1 MPVNRVSATLPQADL
16 DAILAAVKIIRDKLP
31 FTAEL
36 STDERKAMPKLGDK
50 SRAFVKKALEL
61 SVQNPGF
68 LPRDFDIEEMRKD
81 VLLFEAMYAI
91 QQSLTKVKESVDD
104 TVTAVGSEAYVAA
117 LLVYNY
123 AKSSGVGT
131 AGLDAVIDELGQRFA
146 RKSKVA
152 PKTPA

>member
-1 MPVNRVSATLPQADL
+1 MPINRVSATLPQADL
-16 DAILAAVKIIRDKLP
+16 DAILAAVQTMRDKLP
-31 FTAEL
+31 FTTEL
-36 STDERKAMPKLGDK
+36 TIDERKAMPKLGDK
-50 SRAFVKKALEL
+50 SRAFVKKTLEL
-61 SVQNPGF
+61 AVQNPGV

-146 RKSKVA
+146 RKSKVTVKA
-152 PKTPA
+152 PA